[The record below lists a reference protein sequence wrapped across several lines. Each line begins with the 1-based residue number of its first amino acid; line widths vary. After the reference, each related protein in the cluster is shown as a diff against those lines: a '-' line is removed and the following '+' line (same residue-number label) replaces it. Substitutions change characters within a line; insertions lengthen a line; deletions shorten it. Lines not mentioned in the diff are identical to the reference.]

1 MLDQLTIE
9 DFETRVGEPFTV
21 SAADGDALE
30 ITLASADRAPEH
42 YARPGGRK
50 PFSLIFHGPR
60 SPYAPQGT
68 WQVEHAEL
76 GALDLFLVPLGP
88 EGEVMRYQAV
98 FT

>member
-68 WQVEHAEL
+68 WQVEQQSSARSISSSC
-76 GALDLFLVPLGP
+76 PSGP
-88 EGEVMRYQAV
+88 RAR
-98 FT
+98 

>member
-1 MLDQLTIE
+1 MLEHLTIE
-9 DFETRVGEPFTV
+9 DFGPCVGEPFTV
-21 SAADGDALE
+21 SAADGDTLE
-30 ITLASADRAPEH
+30 VTLASADRAPDH
-42 YARPGGRK
+42 YGRPGGRK